1 MKFEKW
7 ILTEAAY
14 AGNMGI
20 MEMIEFYKKATKN
33 QIKEMEKAAKDK
45 DWEAFR
51 SIIKDVLGVELK

>member
-20 MEMIEFYKKATKN
+20 MEMIEFYNKASKS

-51 SIIKDVLGVELK
+51 SIVKNVLGVELK